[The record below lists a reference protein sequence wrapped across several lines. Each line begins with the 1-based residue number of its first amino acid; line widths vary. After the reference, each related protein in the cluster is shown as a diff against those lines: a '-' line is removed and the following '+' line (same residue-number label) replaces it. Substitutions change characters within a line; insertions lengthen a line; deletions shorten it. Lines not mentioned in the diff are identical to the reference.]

1 MIQYAVMYALVGVVF
16 LVYCAMSYRYPDPLS
31 CSTSTFSIFVTEP
44 SSMPPV
50 KFRLRRRR
58 TSPETSEAVNIQS
71 TLRDPSRE
79 IISPDLCDHDH
90 SDTSDGS
97 VDVSVFDLFPWCG
110 TQSPIPYSL
119 GAKNINDPLT
129 LTGKKECQRR
139 PLEQAPTTLLCYK
152 TCGVP

>member
-97 VDVSVFDLFPWCG
+97 VDVRQFLICLTAACEDHSLSELTIARSAVTACLIFSHSVALKVP
-110 TQSPIPYSL
+110 SPTASAL
-119 GAKNINDPLT
+119 
-129 LTGKKECQRR
+129 
-139 PLEQAPTTLLCYK
+139 K
-152 TCGVP
+152 T